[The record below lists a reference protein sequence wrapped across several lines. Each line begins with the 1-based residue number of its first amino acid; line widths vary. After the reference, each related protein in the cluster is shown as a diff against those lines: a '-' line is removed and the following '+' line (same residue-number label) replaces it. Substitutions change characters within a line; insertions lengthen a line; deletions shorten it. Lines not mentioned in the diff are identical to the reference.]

1 MCVNAIQIILQRL
14 NLTWL
19 VFEAFPLVYPVYY
32 GMNLGQ
38 VGLVFLCILVSCL
51 TGVSIYSAYILFYLN
66 PRIIKLGLGTQES
79 RLIPALVASLAL
91 HSGSLFLPGLPGQ
104 PSTGQCLPSASPYQ
118 VSLIIGSSRK

>member
-51 TGVSIYSAYILFYLN
+51 TGVSIYSAYILFYVN
-66 PRIIKLGLGTQES
+66 PRIIKLGLGTQEN
-79 RLIPALVASLAL
+79 RLIPALVASF
-91 HSGSLFLPGLPGQ
+91 GPTFGLFIFAWTSRPTIHWTVPTIGITI
-104 PSTGQCLPSASPYQ
+104 PSITYYWQ
-118 VSLIIGSSRK
+118 